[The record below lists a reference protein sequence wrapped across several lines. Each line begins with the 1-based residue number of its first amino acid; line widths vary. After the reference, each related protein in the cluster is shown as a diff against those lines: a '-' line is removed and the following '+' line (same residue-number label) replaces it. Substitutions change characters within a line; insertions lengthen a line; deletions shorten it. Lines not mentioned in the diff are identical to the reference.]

1 MEAPVDFQ
9 SVMAELTVFQN
20 AIGDIHAK
28 LKNKKNKEILG
39 DVLDRLKSARADTEV
54 EYPKAMDLIQST
66 AQQSKAKAE
75 QALAQIAQKKAAIEQ
90 RQAEIQAAQKAVPSK
105 PALSEA
111 KVDPALGQ
119 KLRSELLE
127 RFGQR
132 TGANQ
137 SEASKIREAWQ
148 DWD

>member
-1 MEAPVDFQ
+1 MEPPVDFQ

-20 AIGDIHAK
+20 AIGDIHAN

-39 DVLDRLKSARADTEV
+39 DVLDRLQGARVEAEV

-66 AQQSKAKAE
+66 AQQAKAEAE
-75 QALAQIAQKKAAIEQ
+75 QALAQIDQKKAAVKQ
-90 RQAEIQAAQKAVPSK
+90 RMAEIQAAQKAAPAK
-105 PALSEA
+105 PASPEA

-127 RFGQR
+127 RFGPR
-132 TGANQ
+132 SDADHPGIGR
-137 SEASKIREAWQ
+137 IREAWQ